1 MKRPQ
6 HRPMKL
12 GNHMPK
18 KLREQ
23 ARKGTPDK
31 PAPICRWCGFAVVPE
46 DAQIRHCPARDGD
59 FCEPVRA
66 AGGRGGTSSSRGS
79 RATRRR
85 GAADEA
91 LRPPQGP

>member
-1 MKRPQ
+1 
-6 HRPMKL
+6 MKL

-59 FCEPVRA
+59 LCEPVRA
-66 AGGRGGTSSSRGS
+66 DDGQGGHLELTRLEGHAPERSSR
-79 RATRRR
+79 
-85 GAADEA
+85 
-91 LRPPQGP
+91 